1 MHKNVKFLRRIVK
14 SLVHYPHILFRRK
27 QKGNSDVPTKRI
39 ELSGVYKDIEIIK
52 MDNGKILEW
61 FSLIVDIDA
70 PLIPFGTKIEISL
83 TYNDADFLKGSKGIV
98 WATHSQFQ
106 VETIQ
111 NALLVQNVFSEIRIS
126 NLNEKRLYLIIIQ
139 DQEEKEKAIDFIWRE
154 DSGLRLKLDWQYS
167 SNKENESFN
176 KWLSGK

>member
-1 MHKNVKFLRRIVK
+1 M
-14 SLVHYPHILFRRK
+14 
-27 QKGNSDVPTKRI
+27 PTKKI
-39 ELSGVYKDIEIIK
+39 ELSGVYKDIEIIQ

-61 FSLIVDIDA
+61 SSLISDIDA

-98 WATHSQFQ
+98 WATYNQFQ

-126 NLNEKRLYLIIIQ
+126 KLKEKSLYLIFIQ
-139 DQEEKEKAIDFIWRE
+139 NLEEKEKAIDFIWRE
-154 DSGLRLKLDWQYS
+154 ESGLRLKLDWHYTT
-167 SNKENESFN
+167 NNENESFN
-176 KWLSGK
+176 KWLSSR